1 MDIKAKLSLNDAEFK
16 VKHAEI
22 KQQLLELKGQKLD
35 LQVNLEN
42 AKSQLSG
49 FQQFANGLLGKI
61 TFGNLLATGIT
72 AGIELIKNAFMGLM
86 NVFKESVNVSAKY
99 ETSLRGLESVSK
111 AFGVSAQDATKS
123 ALS

>member
-1 MDIKAKLSLNDAEFK
+1 MDVKAKLSLNDAEFK

-49 FQQFANGLLGKI
+49 FQQFAN
-61 TFGNLLATGIT
+61 
-72 AGIELIKNAFMGLM
+72 LM
-86 NVFKESVNVSAKY
+86 
-99 ETSLRGLESVSK
+99 TR
-111 AFGVSAQDATKS
+111 
-123 ALS
+123 